1 MSGHVIVLMGVTSV
15 GKTTVGRI
23 LAERLSARFAEGD
36 GYHPPENVAKMQSG
50 TPLDD
55 RDRWPW
61 LEQIAL
67 DMKGWLKAGD
77 TAIVT
82 CSALKR
88 SYRDVLRRAGSGVRF
103 VHLKGDPDLLRRRM
117 EARKGHYMPPSL
129 LPSQLAI
136 LESPDGEQDI
146 VEIDVTGPPEM
157 VATQVQLALG
167 LKDDGA

>member
-1 MSGHVIVLMGVTSV
+1 MSGLVIVLMGVTSA

-23 LAERLSARFAEGD
+23 LAERLGARFAEGD
-36 GYHPPENVAKMQSG
+36 GYHPPANVAKMQSG

-61 LEQIAL
+61 LEQIVL
-67 DMKGWLKAGD
+67 DMKSWLKAGE

-88 SYRDVLRRAGSGVRF
+88 SYRDVLRRAGPGVRF

-129 LPSQLAI
+129 LPSQLSI
-136 LESPDGEQDI
+136 LESPDGETDI
-146 VEIDVTGPPEM
+146 VEIDVAGPPEK

-167 LKDDGA
+167 LNEGAA